1 MELKTY
7 LAILLKKW
15 WIVIPTF
22 LITLTSGIVFTYTQT
37 PIYSA
42 TATYVVVPSS
52 SFGDVMSF
60 ANGLDMLGRR
70 EEIATTFAEIAA
82 SRRIKLLAIESLDT
96 QPQQN
101 SDYEI
106 SSKLRA
112 GTNIIEIAVEG
123 PLPTTTYELANNI
136 GTALEEYVQGLY
148 EVFIL
153 IPLDEATP
161 PEGPIKPN
169 KPLNLGLSAVFGLI
183 LGAGLA
189 FLSQYLETPLNHI
202 ARLSIIDEET
212 GLYNQEYFSHRLGE
226 EMIRAKRNRYPLS
239 LAMMRIDN
247 ISLLHGEQA
256 RKMRSELLRQVALLT
271 SQYLREEDIVAYL
284 NNNMFGLL
292 LPDVTGDNAKALME
306 YVQTRIAWTPFETST
321 GMKFNLE
328 SIIGITA
335 YLHNG
340 TSREE
345 LVSQAN
351 RAMQLAETANDS
363 KTYLFAPSDQGE
375 TNGK

>member
-52 SFGDVMSF
+52 SFGDVRSF
-60 ANGLDMLGRR
+60 ANGLDILGRR

-82 SRRIKLLAIESLDT
+82 SRRIKKLALDSLSFDSG
-96 QPQQN
+96 Q
-101 SDYEI
+101 DYLV
-106 SSKLRA
+106 SSILRA
-112 GTNIIEIAVEG
+112 GTNIIEITVEG
-123 PLPTTTYELANNI
+123 PNPTIVKELANEVGI
-136 GTALEEYVQGLY
+136 TVEKYVQGLY
-148 EVFIL
+148 EVFML
-153 IPLDEATP
+153 APLDRAIAP
-161 PEGPIKPN
+161 LNPSNPN
-169 KPLNLGLSAVFGLI
+169 IPLNLALSAI
-183 LGAGLA
+183 LGLALGGGLA
-189 FLSQYLETPLNHI
+189 FLSEYLETPLNHI

-363 KTYLFAPSDQGE
+363 KTHLFAPSDQGE